1 MGRDNRNEMRIL
13 HQKKSKSLQAKL
25 KLIREKLG
33 ITIYPNQWEKI
44 SLPAREQMLK
54 AIFPE
59 RYVKPQPQPQQHPQ
73 PPAAPTATPTATPE
87 QKSG

>member
-1 MGRDNRNEMRIL
+1 LGRDNRNEMRIL
-13 HQKKSKSLQAKL
+13 HQKKSKNLQAKL

-59 RYVKPQPQPQQHPQ
+59 RYTRPQPQQHPQ
-73 PPAAPTATPTATPE
+73 PQAAPSPAPAVNPE

>member
-1 MGRDNRNEMRIL
+1 MGRDNRNEMRKQ
-13 HQKKSKSLQAKL
+13 HQKKSRSLQAKL

-59 RYVKPQPQPQQHPQ
+59 RYARPQPQQHPQ
-73 PPAAPTATPTATPE
+73 SQSAPTSAPAANPE

>member
-1 MGRDNRNEMRIL
+1 MGRDNRNEMRKL
-13 HQKKSKSLQAKL
+13 HQKKARSLQAKL

-54 AIFPE
+54 AVFPE
-59 RYVKPQPQPQQHPQ
+59 RYVRPQPQQHQ
-73 PPAAPTATPTATPE
+73 PPQAASAPTPTVTPD